1 MKQVLTINGSTR
13 AVSANALFIQAM
25 VTLAGDRARF
35 AHYPS
40 IADLPHFNP
49 DLDNEAPPPAVLQF
63 RALLR
68 SADAVLIC
76 TPEYAMGVVGSLKN
90 ALDWCV
96 SSGSLSG
103 KPVMLV
109 TASLNG
115 ENGHAALLETL
126 RVIEAD
132 VRPGTAVR
140 IPFARTKV
148 NADAVIT
155 DAQALADIRN
165 ALDALLAAPDRP
177 VDVDPA

>member
-1 MKQVLTINGSTR
+1 MKQVLIINGSTR

-25 VTLAGDRARF
+25 VALAGDRARF
-35 AHYPS
+35 VHYAS
-40 IADLPHFNP
+40 ITDLPHFNP
-49 DLDNEAPPPAVLQF
+49 DLDTDAPPTAVLHL
-63 RALLR
+63 RELLR
-68 SADAVLIC
+68 NSDAVLIC

-96 SSGSLSG
+96 SSSSLSG

-115 ENGHAALLETL
+115 EKGHAALLDTL

-132 VRPGTAVR
+132 VRPETSVR

-155 DAQALADIRN
+155 DPQTLADVRQ
-165 ALDALLAAPDRP
+165 ALDALLAPTGP
-177 VDVDPA
+177 HH